1 MTAGSDSLAQIQ
13 AEARARSDE
22 ISENVRAKS
31 REIAE
36 ASQRLREENEQF
48 SKDLEKRV
56 AEQEADKN
64 QWSRS
69 EEKDTT
75 YKLGGAEDEEYEER
89 PAPSPAPETLAT
101 PQSDTARRGRH
112 ARRPV
117 DDDEDFSE
125 HNWLG

>member
-13 AEARARSDE
+13 AEALAKSDE
-22 ISENVRAKS
+22 ISENVRAKE

-48 SKDLEKRV
+48 SKDAENRA

-64 QWSRS
+64 RWSRS

-75 YKLGGAEDEEYEER
+75 YKLGGAEDEEYEQ
-89 PAPSPAPETLAT
+89 PAPVVEAPAAPQPEA
-101 PQSDTARRGRH
+101 ARRGRH
-112 ARRPV
+112 ARQPV
-117 DDDEDFSE
+117 DDDEDFSH